1 MPALTAA
8 ASGAWS
14 PSTVVDER
22 DVLVPGLDAEPEP
35 LGSVD
40 PRVVEPPRP
49 DVKAGGCRSANGGM
63 PRAPGGPRAAHDPLR
78 VDPGLVIGIGIT
90 VVVIGVAILLLSR
103 LGIHRLPGDIVIH
116 PRHFTL

>member
-49 DVKAGGCRSANGGM
+49 DVKAGGLSKRERRHAEG
-63 PRAPGGPRAAHDPLR
+63 RGGPRAAHDPLR